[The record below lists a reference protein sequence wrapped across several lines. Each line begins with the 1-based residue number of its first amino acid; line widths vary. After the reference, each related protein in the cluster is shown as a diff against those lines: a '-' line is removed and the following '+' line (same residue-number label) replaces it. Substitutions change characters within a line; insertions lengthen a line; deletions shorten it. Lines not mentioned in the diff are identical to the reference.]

1 MIDPHL
7 YFPIF
12 IYTTLLLCFV
22 KSGYIFSLNSERLL
36 RGNNS
41 DWSKVVFWAICL
53 IIFLG
58 TRPISGVFVDTINY
72 NEFYESKVSGGSS
85 GEFIWNSFWETSIDY
100 NLSFE
105 LFIFLVECIYI
116 IPMIIA
122 IKRLSKNNS
131 YLILLF
137 VISSFSFFSY
147 GVNGIRNGAACSLVI
162 LALTYLPG
170 NYKDKI
176 KAIILCVL
184 AFGIH
189 KSTAL
194 PSLCMLLGYYVVKDV
209 RWAMAFWVI
218 AIIVSAL
225 FGSQVA
231 IIFTGLGFDDRL
243 DSYIS
248 GMNDAKSMAQ
258 FSQTGFRWDFL
269 LYSAMPIWLGWY
281 IAIRRKIYDRQ
292 YLLLLNTYILANAF
306 WVMVI
311 TAAFSNRFA
320 YLSWFM
326 YPLLLAYP
334 LVKFKI
340 WKNQGEITALIL
352 MGHIGFTYIM
362 YLIG

>member
-41 DWSKVVFWAICL
+41 DWGKVVFLAICL
-53 IIFLG
+53 ILFLG
-58 TRPISGVFVDTINY
+58 TRPISGVFGDTGNYELIYYGNY
-72 NEFYESKVSGGSS
+72 NIKSELIWEYLMDFHHYLDLTFEDFMLTIEF
-85 GEFIWNSFWETSIDY
+85 
-100 NLSFE
+100 L
-105 LFIFLVECIYI
+105 YI
-116 IPMIIA
+116 LPII
-122 IKRLSKNNS
+122 ITCKRLSKNNS
-131 YLILLF
+131 YLIFLF
-137 VISSFSFFSY
+137 IISSFSFYSY
-147 GVNGIRNGAACSLVI
+147 GINGIRNGAACSLVI

-218 AIIVSAL
+218 AIIISVL

-231 IIFTGLGFDDRL
+231 MIFTGLGFDDRL

-281 IAIRRKIYDRQ
+281 VAIRRKIYDRQ
-292 YLLLLNTYILANAF
+292 YQLLLNTYILANAF

-340 WKNQGEITALIL
+340 WKNQGEIAALIL
-352 MGHIGFTYIM
+352 MGHVGFTYIM
-362 YLIG
+362 YLLGS

>member
-1 MIDPHL
+1 MIDASL
-7 YFPIF
+7 YYT
-12 IYTTLLLCFV
+12 IYINLITICCFV
-22 KSGYIFSLNSERLL
+22 KGGLIYKKTTSILIKNNNNLYFCYIL
-36 RGNNS
+36 
-41 DWSKVVFWAICL
+41 AIGL
-53 IIFLG
+53 VLYLG
-58 TRPISGVFVDTINY
+58 TRPISKYMGDTRLYALMFQDGTNDSS
-72 NEFYESKVSGGSS
+72 EFLWTYLTNFIRYFTDNVRIYFTII
-85 GEFIWNSFWETSIDY
+85 EFIY
-100 NLSFE
+100 
-105 LFIFLVECIYI
+105 IFCHLWAC
-116 IPMIIA
+116 
-122 IKRLSKNNS
+122 KRISKNNS
-131 YLILLF
+131 YLTFLF
-137 VISSFSFFSY
+137 TISSFSFYSY
-147 GVNGIRNGAACSLVI
+147 GINGIRNGAACSLVI

-170 NYKDKI
+170 NIRSKI
-176 KAIILCVL
+176 TAFILCFL
-184 AFGIH
+184 AYGIH

-194 PSLCMLLGYYVVKDV
+194 PSLCMLLSYYVVKDV
-209 RWAMAFWVI
+209 RWTMAFWVI
-218 AIIVSAL
+218 AIIISAL

-231 IIFTGLGFDDRL
+231 MIFTGLGFDDRL
-243 DSYIS
+243 DSYIIAS
-248 GMNDAKSMAQ
+248 GNEKAMHI

-320 YLSWFM
+320 YLSWFI